1 MITKHCVLLAE
12 DNPDEAYLLRR
23 AFRQA
28 GLPHE
33 IIEVRDGVATIE
45 YLKGTPPFNDRAR
58 YPFPRLLLLDLK
70 MPKVNGFE
78 VLAWL
83 ETQAEFSS
91 LPAVVLSSS
100 VFQADFQKALDLGAR
115 EFLTK
120 PYDMEELVTMVEGL
134 HERWLAGEETIP
146 AAVTTVAEAQ
156 AWPAMLSQVQG

>member
-1 MITKHCVLLAE
+1 MTTKHCVLLAE
-12 DNPDEAYLLRR
+12 DDRDEVYLARW
-23 AFRQA
+23 AFQTA

-33 IIEVRDGVATIE
+33 IIDVPDGAVTIE
-45 YLKGTPPFNDRAR
+45 YLQGAPPFIDRVR

-83 ETQAEFSS
+83 ETRPEFSS

-100 VFQADFQKALDLGAR
+100 VFQGDSQKALDLGAR

-120 PYDMEELVTMVEGL
+120 PYDMEELVTLAEGL
-134 HERWLAGEETIP
+134 HERWLAGEETMA
-146 AAVTTVAEAQ
+146 AAVARIVEAQ
-156 AWPAMLSQVQG
+156 ARPAVRPQV